1 MTNPN
6 LAEKATWKVVSPPPT
21 LAVAE
26 IDALLA
32 PWRGERSVLDVEVL
46 AGGIMNWNYRFRLAG
61 SAERFVL
68 RFYDRMPASC
78 AKETRLLELLR
89 DDVPVPHVLFVAPDG
104 ANGRPP
110 FCVLE
115 WIDGISL
122 RELRRRGDDRGVADA
137 SYDAGRLL
145 PRLMRY
151 RFDRGGLLDACLAV
165 TDGPFTDAS
174 LLAVVEEL
182 TSDAQFRQRVDE
194 PLRAQ
199 LHALLRATESFHAV
213 TGPPTLVH
221 GDFNSP
227 NILVH
232 QVGGRWSVAAILDWE
247 FAFAGSILCD
257 VGNMLRYERAD
268 RPRYEPHFSRG
279 LADSGWQLPDE
290 WFLRARLA
298 DLPALCELLARD
310 DVPDAIVFEL
320 LDLVRGTIDSW
331 DFARD
336 GASRGA

>member
-1 MTNPN
+1 MLSTVTNPN
-6 LAEKATWKVVSPPPT
+6 LAEKATWKVVSPPPALT
-21 LAVAE
+21 IAE
-26 IDALLA
+26 IDALLV
-32 PWRGERSVLDVEVL
+32 PWRGERGVLDVEAL
-46 AGGIMNWNYRFRLAG
+46 AGGIMNWNYRIRLAG
-61 SAERFVL
+61 SAEPFVL

-78 AKETRLLELLR
+78 SKETRLLELLER
-89 DDVPVPHVLFVAPDG
+89 DIPVPRVLFVAPDG
-104 ANGRPP
+104 ASGRPP

-137 SYDAGRLL
+137 SYDAGCLL
-145 PRLMRY
+145 PRLLRH
-151 RFDRGGLLDACLAV
+151 RFDRVGLLDSNLAV

-174 LLAVVEEL
+174 LVAVVEQF
-182 TSDAQFRQRVDE
+182 TSGARFRQRVDE
-194 PLRAQ
+194 SLRTQ
-199 LHALLRATESFHAV
+199 LHAFLRATESLHPAA
-213 TGPPTLVH
+213 GPATLVH

-227 NILVH
+227 NIFVH
-232 QVGGRWSVAAILDWE
+232 EVDGRWRVAAILDWE

-279 LADSGWQLPDE
+279 LVDGGWPLPDE

-310 DVPDAIVFEL
+310 DVPDAVVAEL
-320 LDLVRGTIDSW
+320 LDLLRGCVQD
-331 DFARD
+331 A
-336 GASRGA
+336 

>member
-1 MTNPN
+1 LTNPN

-21 LAVAE
+21 LAVGE

-32 PWRGERSVLDVEVL
+32 AWRGGRRLLEVEPL
-46 AGGIMNWNYRFRLAG
+46 AGGIMNWNYRVRLTG
-61 SAERFVL
+61 SPDRFVL

-78 AKETRLLELLR
+78 AKETRLLELLC
-89 DDVPVPHVLFVAPDG
+89 DDVPVPRVHFVSSDG

-122 RELRRRGDDRGVADA
+122 RELRRRGDDRGVAEA

-145 PRLMRY
+145 PRLMRH
-151 RFDRGGLLDACLAV
+151 RFDRGGLLDSSLAV
-165 TDGPFTDAS
+165 TDGPFTNAS
-174 LLAVVEEL
+174 LIIVVEQF
-182 TSDAQFRQRVDE
+182 TSSAQFRRRVDE
-194 PLRAQ
+194 PLCAR
-199 LHALLRATESFHAV
+199 LHAFLRATESLHTP
-213 TGPPTLVH
+213 TGPATLVH

-227 NILVH
+227 NIFVH
-232 QVGGRWSVAAILDWE
+232 QVGGRWTVAAMLDWE

-257 VGNMLRYERAD
+257 VGNMLRYECAG
-268 RPRYEPHFSRG
+268 RPRYEPYFSRG
-279 LADSGWQLPDE
+279 LADGGWPLPDE

-310 DVPDAIVFEL
+310 DVPDAIVAEL
-320 LDLVRGTIDSW
+320 LDLLRGTIG
-331 DFARD
+331 D
-336 GASRGA
+336 GTG

>member
-1 MTNPN
+1 MESS
-6 LAEKATWKVVSPPPT
+6 LASADARRRRNRRAPC
-21 LAVAE
+21 AVARRTPC
-26 IDALLA
+26 ARCRSA
-32 PWRGERSVLDVEVL
+32 RGWDHELELSIPTRRIGRAVRTSVLRSDARVMRQRD
-46 AGGIMNWNYRFRLAG
+46 AN
-61 SAERFVL
+61 
-68 RFYDRMPASC
+68 
-78 AKETRLLELLR
+78 LLELLR
-89 DDVPVPHVLFVAPDG
+89 DDIPVPSVLFVAPDG

-145 PRLMRY
+145 PRLMRH
-151 RFDRGGLLDACLAV
+151 RFDRGGLLDSSLAV

-174 LLAVVEEL
+174 LVAVVEEL
-182 TSDAQFRQRVDE
+182 TSDARFRQRVDE
-194 PLRAQ
+194 PLRAR
-199 LHALLRATESFHAV
+199 LHAFLRATESFHAV

-227 NILVH
+227 NIFVH

-279 LADSGWQLPDE
+279 LADGGWPLPDE

-310 DVPDAIVFEL
+310 DVPDAIVAEL
-320 LDLVRGTIDSW
+320 LDLLRGTIGVGEWSPPT
-331 DFARD
+331 A
-336 GASRGA
+336 

>member
-6 LAEKATWKVVSPPPT
+6 ALEKATWKVVSPPPA
-21 LAVAE
+21 LDAAE

-32 PWRGERSVLDVEVL
+32 PWRGERRVVDVEAL
-46 AGGIMNWNYRFRLAG
+46 TGGIMNWNYRIRLAE

-89 DDVPVPHVLFVAPDG
+89 DDIPVPRVLFVAANG

-145 PRLMRY
+145 PRLTRH
-151 RFDRGGLLDACLAV
+151 RFERGGLLDSNLGVA
-165 TDGPFTDAS
+165 DGPLTDAS
-174 LLAVVEEL
+174 LLAVVEHF
-182 TSDAQFRQRVDE
+182 AVNARFRERVDE
-194 PLRAQ
+194 TLRTR
-199 LHALLRATESFHAV
+199 LHGFLRATESLHAG
-213 TGPPTLVH
+213 TQPATLVH

-227 NILVH
+227 NIFVRAR
-232 QVGGRWSVAAILDWE
+232 VDGRWVVAAILDWE

-257 VGNMLRYERAD
+257 IGNMLRYERPD

-279 LADSGWQLPDE
+279 LADGGWRLPDE
-290 WFLRARLA
+290 WVLRARLA

-310 DVPDAIVFEL
+310 GVPDAIVAEL
-320 LDLVRGTIDSW
+320 LDLLRGTI
-331 DFARD
+331 A
-336 GASRGA
+336 